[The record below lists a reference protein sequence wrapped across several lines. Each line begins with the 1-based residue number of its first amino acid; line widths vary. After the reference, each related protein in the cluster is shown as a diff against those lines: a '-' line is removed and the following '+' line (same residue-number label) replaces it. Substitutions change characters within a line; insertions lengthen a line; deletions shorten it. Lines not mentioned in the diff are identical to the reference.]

1 VASDVLE
8 SVRALLPAIRERAA
22 STESERTVPKETVAA
37 LLDAGFFAMF
47 RPARYGGSESD
58 PVDYF
63 TAVRLLA
70 SACPSTGWAASLL
83 GITPWHVALLEP
95 QMCEDVWGAGQDVLV
110 SSSYAPT
117 GRLVST
123 DGGYRLTGT
132 WRSAPGAEH
141 CDWIVLGTLMIGATG
156 DPVDYTAAVV
166 PRSDYTLRDGWNV
179 VGLRGAGGMD
189 VQVEDVFVPPHRIF
203 GAAGRRRVAKFQR
216 GPDAPALY
224 RVPFACIHSTAL
236 VVPLLGAAE
245 GAYAYHLARMRRRS
259 ELSHGGRK
267 WSGDEFAPVA
277 VARGSGEIDAS
288 ILQLDRDLRE
298 LTDHA
303 HRNERIPIELRL
315 RARRD
320 QVRSA
325 ERAVEAVDLLLKA
338 AGGHGVQAGN
348 PIQRAWRDVHTG
360 AAHVVNDVDQGMS
373 LYGRWAYGLGVDDS
387 LILV

>member
-8 SVRALLPAIRERAA
+8 SVRELLPVIRERA
-22 STESERTVPKETVAA
+22 SRTESERAIPRETVAA
-37 LLDAGFFAMF
+37 LVEAGFFGMF
-47 RPARYGGSESD
+47 RPTRYGGSESD

-63 TAVRLLA
+63 TAVRWLA
-70 SACPSTGWAASLL
+70 SACPSTGWVASLL

-95 QMCEDVWGAGQDVLV
+95 QTCADVWGTGHSVLV

-117 GRLVST
+117 GRLVAA
-123 DGGYRLTGT
+123 DGGYRLSGS

-141 CDWIVLGTLMIGATG
+141 CEWIVLGALMIGSTG
-156 DPVDYTAAVV
+156 DPVDYTAVVV
-166 PRSDYTLRDGWNV
+166 PRSDYVLKDGWNV
-179 VGLRGAGGMD
+179 VGLRGAGAKD
-189 VQVEDVFVPPHRIF
+189 VHVRDAFVPPHRIF
-203 GAAGRRRVAKFQR
+203 GAAGRRRISKIQR

-224 RVPFACIHSTAL
+224 RVPFASIHGTAL
-236 VVPLLGAAE
+236 VAPLLGAAE
-245 GAYAYHLARMRRRS
+245 GAYHYHLARMRRRS

-288 ILQLDRDLRE
+288 ILQLERDLRE
-298 LTDHA
+298 FMEHA
-303 HRNERIPIELRL
+303 LGNERIPIELRL

-338 AGGHGVQAGN
+338 AGGHGVQMGN